1 MAKILL
7 IYDDYTELMAAEN
20 VMRKAGFDVISLSS
34 EVSISEKIIGFN
46 PDLVVCQGKSARVS
60 SFSVGKKLK
69 EMTRWKGKAIL
80 GFLPQ
85 AKPSAQDILSIRVDM
100 IMESPMEAIQV
111 VKIGIQLL
119 ELGEQ
124 AILDKLERQGASDA
138 VTEAE
143 QSLNSFRTKDEDHI
157 PVFGDVGVDEI
168 QQGPYPSVKQAE
180 SSQLDSTKDRKVQSV
195 QDELIHIREKEH
207 ERIVKYQDF
216 IKNISINAKQSLKR
230 VETRRRQKEIS
241 AEWDREKISHLDHL
255 RKAFVKAMFKK

>member
-1 MAKILL
+1 MAKVLL

-46 PDLVVCQGKSARVS
+46 PDLVICQGKSPRLS

-80 GFLPQ
+80 GFLAQ
-85 AKPSAQDILSIRVDM
+85 AKPSAQDILSIRVDLVL
-100 IMESPMEAIQV
+100 EAPMDPVQV
-111 VKIGIQLL
+111 VKLGAQLL
-119 ELGEQ
+119 ELSEQ
-124 AILDKLERQGASDA
+124 SVIEKLERTGQSDA
-138 VTEAE
+138 LTEAE
-143 QSLNSFRTKDEDHI
+143 NSLNAFRSHSDENI

-168 QQGPYPSVKQAE
+168 QKDLLTQNQNQEKQTE
-180 SSQLDSTKDRKVQSV
+180 FVDGQLPQNVQS
-195 QDELIHIREKEH
+195 ELTHVREKEH
-207 ERIVKYQDF
+207 DRIVKYQEF
-216 IKNISINAKQSLKR
+216 IKNISIDAKQSLKR

-241 AEWDREKISHLDHL
+241 ASWNREKITHLDHL